1 MTPAV
6 PAPPQNVR
14 AIVVAQTAVALTWDD
29 PEDSSVSGYRV
40 ERRGG
45 EDAAEQFV
53 MLMED
58 SGSAATHYIER
69 TVLPASSYVYR
80 VRAINAA
87 GLSAPSD
94 EVRVNTQPASAVV
107 ISDPDRDVLVALY
120 RETDGPNWAASTN
133 WLSDRPLGE
142 WYGVTTDA
150 DGRVIGLS
158 LDGNLL
164 YGTVPEALGDLSKLA
179 WLDLSRNRLYGTVP
193 EALGDLSKLT
203 HLYLAGS
210 ALSGCIPISL
220 SRVPSNDFA
229 SMGLPFCQQSLTSSC
244 LDAQVASEERWRT
257 PRGNLNPTGSDVL
270 SWESVTCP
278 QSSAL
283 AGLRRGESSFPRLW
297 FLSWRLSAKWQAVF
311 ESGS

>member
-1 MTPAV
+1 M
-6 PAPPQNVR
+6 
-14 AIVVAQTAVALTWDD
+14 ALTWDD
-29 PEDSSVSGYRV
+29 PEDSSVRGYRV

-53 MLMED
+53 ILVED

-80 VRAINAA
+80 VRAISAA

-94 EVRVNTQPASAVV
+94 EVRVNTQPAPAVV
-107 ISDPDRDVLVALY
+107 IGDPDRDVLVALY
-120 RETDGPNWAASTN
+120 RETDGPNWAAGTN

-158 LDGNLL
+158 LDGNRL
-164 YGTVPEALGDLSKLA
+164 YGTVPEALRDLSELA

-220 SRVPSNDFA
+220 RRVPSNDFA

-257 PRGNLNPTGSDVL
+257 PRGNLNPIGSNVL

-278 QSSAL
+278 SEFCTSRIAAWGEQYPAAVVPVL
-283 AGLRRGESSFPRLW
+283 APFSKM
-297 FLSWRLSAKWQAVF
+297 A
-311 ESGS
+311 GSV